1 MNKKIEQL
9 QIKLQDSKLARE
21 RMKARYDAH
30 VVILD
35 GQRNMLRNLEEIN
48 HEILHDLTDSDNTVG
63 EFNRQLKEAID
74 EFNKQDDENK

>member
-74 EFNKQDDENK
+74 EFNKEKDE